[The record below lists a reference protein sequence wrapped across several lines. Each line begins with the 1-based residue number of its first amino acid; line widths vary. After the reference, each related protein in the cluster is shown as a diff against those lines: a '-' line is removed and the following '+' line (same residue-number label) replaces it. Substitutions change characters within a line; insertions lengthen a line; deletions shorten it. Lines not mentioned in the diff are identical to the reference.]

1 MLASVK
7 SVLKLIYE
15 SIVIDRPRMA
25 LALVL
30 LVAIAMAVG
39 LPNFKLDASADSLTL
54 EHDNDIDFFRE
65 ITKRYQ
71 SGDFLVVTYQPHSDL
86 FSDSAINT
94 LKSLR
99 EELAAVEGVVSVNS
113 LLDVPLLYSPIMALS
128 EITSDTRTLLDADVD
143 RALAKKEFLNSPIY
157 KDMLLSPDGKT
168 TAILLNIEVDNHYI
182 ELVRAR
188 DGLRARRDQG
198 MLNEEETRE
207 LMDVTQAF
215 LDYRTATEARGHE
228 RVAKVRS
235 IVAAYRGEADLF
247 LGGVTM
253 ITADMIDF
261 IRRDLVVFGIG
272 IVAFLVITLA
282 VIFRQWRFVF
292 LPLSV
297 CLLSVLIMLGWLSW
311 VDWRL
316 TVISSNFVALLLII
330 TLAITIHLVVRYREF
345 HREYPDWSQRQL
357 VMATVAAMARPCMYT
372 ALTTIVAFASLVV
385 SDIRPVIDFGWMMV
399 IGLTLALMLAFVVL
413 PAGLLLLPKGEVK
426 DSGDGSAAFTLRFSR
441 IAERHGSWVLAV
453 SLAAALVSAW
463 GISRLEVENRFIDY
477 FDKSTE
483 IYQGMTVIDENLG
496 GTTTLDILLDVDMN
510 PMGSDMLFAGIQ
522 GGDEDDPFAEADPFD
537 EPDPFQA
544 PEPYA
549 EEDPFGEEDPFSEQ
563 NPSAH
568 PTSSYWFTLAGL
580 DEIEQLHDYLE
591 SRPEIG
597 KVQSLATAYK
607 VARDINQAKLN
618 DFELALLRQ
627 ELPVEISDLIIAPY
641 LSVEN
646 NQARISL
653 RAKETDPNLRR
664 AELVDEIRKFVVEEM
679 GLKPEQVHF
688 TGMLVLY
695 NNMLQSLF
703 KSQIVTLG
711 AVFIGIMLMFLILFR
726 SLSIAFIAII
736 PNILAASVVLGGM
749 GITGVPL
756 DMMTITIAA
765 ITVGIGVDHA
775 IHYIHRYKQEFAI
788 DRNYVA
794 AMHRSHASIGRAM
807 YYTSITIIVGFS
819 ILALSKF
826 IPSIYFGL
834 LTSLAMFTAILGS
847 LTLLPKLILMVKP
860 FGRGGVSVVD
870 SVAGAEVSA

>member
-1 MLASVK
+1 MLASIK

-15 SIVIDRPRMA
+15 STVIDRPRMV

-30 LVAIAMAVG
+30 LAAIAMAAG

-54 EHDNDIDFFRE
+54 EHDNDIDYFRE

-71 SGDFLVVTYQPHSDL
+71 SGDFLVVTYQPHGEL
-86 FSDSAINT
+86 FSDSVINT

-99 EELAAVEGVVSVNS
+99 DELAGVEGVVSVNS

-128 EITSDTRTLLDADVD
+128 EITSDTRTLLDDDVD
-143 RALAKKEFLNSPIY
+143 RGLAKKEFLNSPIY
-157 KDMLLSPDGKT
+157 KDMLLSADGKT

-188 DGLRARRDQG
+188 DDLRARRDQG
-198 MLNEEETRE
+198 LLSEEESRE
-207 LMDVTQAF
+207 LLELTQAF

-228 RVAKVRS
+228 RVAEVRS
-235 IVAAYRGEADLF
+235 IVANYRGDAELF
-247 LGGVTM
+247 LGGVSM

-272 IVAFLVITLA
+272 IVAFLIITLA

-330 TLAITIHLVVRYREF
+330 ALAITIHLVVRYREF

-385 SDIRPVIDFGWMMV
+385 SDIRPVIDFGWMMT

-413 PAGLLLLPKGEVK
+413 PAGLLLLPKGKVK
-426 DSGDGSAAFTLRFSR
+426 DKGDSSAALTLRFSSL
-441 IAERHGSWVLAV
+441 AEHHGSWVLAV
-453 SLAAALVSAW
+453 SLAAALISAW

-483 IYQGMTVIDENLG
+483 IYQGMLVIDESLG
-496 GTTTLDILLDVDMN
+496 GTTTLDILLDIDMN
-510 PMGSDMLFAGIQ
+510 PIDSNLAFAGFD

-568 PTSSYWFTLAGL
+568 PTSSYWFTMAGL
-580 DEIEQLHDYLE
+580 EEIEQLHDYLE
-591 SRPEIG
+591 NRPEIG

-627 ELPVEISDLIIAPY
+627 SLPVEVTDFIIAPY

-653 RAKETDPNLRR
+653 RAKETDANLRR
-664 AELVDEIRKFVVEEM
+664 AELVGEIRKFAVEEM
-679 GLKPEQVHF
+679 GLKPEQIQF

-711 AVFIGIMLMFLILFR
+711 AVFFGIMLMFLILFR

-775 IHYIHRYKQEFAI
+775 IHYIHRYKQEFAV
-788 DRNYVA
+788 DRNYVS

-860 FGRGGVSVVD
+860 FGQGVAKV
-870 SVAGAEVSA
+870 